1 MAHAD
6 YNCCAV
12 CDSKLSYAGF
22 SATAKEEICSRC
34 VANLAEK
41 GVIVHDVDELIEWI
55 KNEDA
60 EKVAKVLKDVGF
72 RFCYYSNT
80 VDEIV
85 ERKIGDMIEVDDDG
99 RIVSAKR
106 KRKK

>member
-22 SATAKEEICSRC
+22 DATTKKEICSRC

-41 GVIVHDVDELIEWI
+41 GVIVHDVDELIEWV

-60 EKVAKVLKDVGF
+60 EKVAKILKDVKF
-72 RFCYYSNT
+72 KFCFYPNE
-80 VDEIV
+80 VDDIV
-85 ERKIGDMIEVDDDG
+85 GKKIGDMVELDDYG
-99 RIVSAKR
+99 QIVSVKR